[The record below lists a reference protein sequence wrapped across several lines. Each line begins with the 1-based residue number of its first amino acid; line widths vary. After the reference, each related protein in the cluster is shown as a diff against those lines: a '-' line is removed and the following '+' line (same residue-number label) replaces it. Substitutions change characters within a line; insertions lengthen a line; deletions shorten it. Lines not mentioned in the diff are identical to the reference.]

1 MNVTQI
7 QSPAFAPKPAV
18 KRMTF
23 ANVKKGK
30 VKTPLRA
37 LVYGAEKVGKS
48 TFAAG
53 APKAIWL
60 GKDSG
65 TEHLDIERLPQPET
79 WRDVLDGLAEVE
91 ANGFASGYRTLVV
104 DPIGWLEPLA
114 ALDVTGDPSVSLAMW
129 GGGFG
134 KGFGA
139 ALDRWRMFIKGTERV
154 WQTGM
159 NVIFIAHAHVK
170 KFDDPEG
177 AGYERYELALE
188 NKAVAGLLKQWV
200 DAILFAR
207 REAYGKVDPNTKR
220 AKAYGSSARMLHTE
234 WSPAYDAGNRFSLPT
249 ELPLSWPVFAEA
261 LERGQ
266 ARNDELLAQI
276 EAGLRELCDP
286 EVEKKVRGW
295 IEQRTFDIAEIANAV
310 ASKLGEHRTQDV
322 GESKKEG

>member
-7 QSPAFAPKPAV
+7 QKPPTSAAAPK
-18 KRMTF
+18 RM
-23 ANVKKGK
+23 ALGNVRKGRIK
-30 VKTPLRA
+30 APFRV

-53 APKAIWL
+53 APRTIWL

-79 WRDVLDGLAEVE
+79 WRDVLEGLAEVE
-91 ANGFASGYRTLVV
+91 ANGIAAGYKTLVV
-104 DPIGWLEPLA
+104 DPVNWLEPLA
-114 ALDVTGDPSVSLAMW
+114 ALDVTGDPAVSLASW
-129 GGGFG
+129 GGGYG

-139 ALDRWRMFIKGTERV
+139 ALDRWRMFIKGAERV

-159 NVIFIAHAHVK
+159 NVVFIAHAQVK
-170 KFDDPEG
+170 KFEDPEG
-177 AGYERYELALE
+177 QGYERYELALE
-188 NKAVAGLLKQWV
+188 NQKVAGLLKQWV

-207 REAYGKVDPNTKR
+207 REAFGKVDPNTKR
-220 AKAYGSSARMLHTE
+220 AKAYGSAARMLHTE
-234 WSPAYDAGNRFSLPT
+234 WSPAYDAGNRFSLPP
-249 ELPLSWPVFAEA
+249 EMPLSWPLFAEA

-266 ARNDELLAQI
+266 RRHDELLEQI
-276 EAGLRELCDP
+276 EAGLRELGDA

-295 IEQRTFDIAEIANAV
+295 IEARTFDVAEIANAV
-310 ASKLGEHRTQDV
+310 AAKLGERRGQDV